1 MLRGRYG
8 WLSQRNQFILPTF
21 PTRTTRPLLPRP
33 YPARWGREKEGRS
46 SKQGGRGTRTHTER
60 AKRKDTERNIGGNV
74 VEARSRGD
82 SSGLMA
88 SLFGSMPHLLI
99 NRIAS
104 DRLPVQARVVAPR
117 KIIPVKTCP
126 SRERSRS
133 AAFATFSRNRSIL
146 VAAEGRDGDRLRLAV
161 GELSKPRRR
170 LLPVANPERTSFSL
184 SPFLASFLSVLC
196 FNVVW
201 IEAEYSFFFY
211 HAIIC
216 IY

>member
-1 MLRGRYG
+1 M
-8 WLSQRNQFILPTF
+8 
-21 PTRTTRPLLPRP
+21 
-33 YPARWGREKEGRS
+33 
-46 SKQGGRGTRTHTER
+46 
-60 AKRKDTERNIGGNV
+60 
-74 VEARSRGD
+74 
-82 SSGLMA
+82 
-88 SLFGSMPHLLI
+88 
-99 NRIAS
+99 
-104 DRLPVQARVVAPR
+104 APR

-133 AAFATFSRNRSIL
+133 AAFATFSRNRSIF

-201 IEAEYSFFFY
+201 IEAFLLFLSCYYLYLLKIFGTRRWIFKLNFPLRLGVHENLRRDLKNKRE
-211 HAIIC
+211 
-216 IY
+216 

>member
-1 MLRGRYG
+1 M
-8 WLSQRNQFILPTF
+8 
-21 PTRTTRPLLPRP
+21 
-33 YPARWGREKEGRS
+33 
-46 SKQGGRGTRTHTER
+46 
-60 AKRKDTERNIGGNV
+60 
-74 VEARSRGD
+74 
-82 SSGLMA
+82 
-88 SLFGSMPHLLI
+88 
-99 NRIAS
+99 
-104 DRLPVQARVVAPR
+104 APR

-133 AAFATFSRNRSIL
+133 AAFATFSRNRSIF

-201 IEAEYSFFFY
+201 IEAFLLFLSCYYLYLLKIFGTRRWIFKLNFPLRLGIHENLRRDLKNKRE
-211 HAIIC
+211 
-216 IY
+216 